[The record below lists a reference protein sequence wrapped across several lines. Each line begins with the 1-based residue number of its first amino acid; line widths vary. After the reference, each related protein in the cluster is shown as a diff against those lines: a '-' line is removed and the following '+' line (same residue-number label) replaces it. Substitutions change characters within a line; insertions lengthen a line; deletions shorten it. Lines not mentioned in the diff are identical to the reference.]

1 MKMSRVELG
10 IRGALQFYEAF
21 KGHDV
26 AGMGQWLSDDCL
38 LETSEPAPDG
48 RVVLGKEAVM
58 RYWQDLLRESPEVQI
73 EIEDIFGM
81 GMRVVARRRM
91 TWVEAPGAQKS
102 VRGVDILRIKNGL
115 ISEILVYQ
123 KG

>member
-1 MKMSRVELG
+1 
-10 IRGALQFYEAF
+10 
-21 KGHDV
+21 
-26 AGMGQWLSDDCL
+26 
-38 LETSEPAPDG
+38 
-48 RVVLGKEAVM
+48 
-58 RYWQDLLRESPEVQI
+58 
-73 EIEDIFGM
+73 
-81 GMRVVARRRM
+81 VARRRM